1 MGKISVLERPVWVF
15 ILVLILFAAPM
26 GYSVFSAHQ
35 IQSYSSNLQDKIY
48 PALNLTS
55 KIIDSMHKTREH
67 LLTAVSESDEDFIAQ
82 GVLTAERFRKN
93 LYLLQLITQDE
104 ELETIG
110 QLFEHYM
117 EKSTLAA
124 QMSVNGN
131 SLEEMRDTIVF
142 LNNTA
147 SKLNELMDQSY
158 KETYKT
164 FAFNVQEIN
173 RLSNRFIY
181 VILVTFVITSFII
194 GIVLGKHIIY

>member
-1 MGKISVLERPVWVF
+1 MGEISVRERSVWVF

-35 IQSYSSNLQDKIY
+35 IQVYSSNLQDKIY

-55 KIIDSMHKTREH
+55 KIIDSMHKTRED
-67 LLTAVSESDEDFIAQ
+67 LLTAVSESDEDFIDQ

-104 ELETIG
+104 ELETVG

-124 QMSVNGN
+124 QTSVNGS

-147 SKLNELMDQSY
+147 SKLNELMDKIY

-164 FAFNVQEIN
+164 FAFNVNEIN

-181 VILVTFVITSFII
+181 VILITFVTTSFII
-194 GIVLGKHIIY
+194 GIVLGKHVIY